1 MKRGHTRGSEPLE
14 KYRDYLHLLGRLEMD
29 PRLEGKLD
37 LSGVVQQTL
46 LEAAQGAERFRG
58 DSEAERAAWLR
69 QIFAHN
75 LTDEVRRIS
84 AQMRDVGRERS
95 VEAALEQ
102 SSARVEAWLISEQ
115 SSPSQRAVRHEQ
127 LEQLAAA
134 LAHLPSDQRT
144 AIELHHLRG
153 LSLAETAEQMERSR
167 AAVAS
172 LIFRGLENLRQK
184 MDESDEGHHEP

>member
-1 MKRGHTRGSEPLE
+1 MDRGHTRGTEPLE
-14 KYRDYLHLLGRLEMD
+14 EYRDYLHLLGRLELD
-29 PRLEGKLD
+29 PRLQGKLD

-46 LEAAQGAERFRG
+46 LEASQGAERFRG
-58 DSEAERAAWLR
+58 NTEADRAAWLR
-69 QIFAHN
+69 KIFAHN

-95 VEAALEQ
+95 VEAALEE
-102 SSARVEAWLISEQ
+102 SSARVEAWLVSEQ

-153 LSLAETAEQMERSR
+153 LSLAEAAEQMQRTRS
-167 AAVAS
+167 AVAS
-172 LIFRGLENLRQK
+172 LIFRGLENLRQQ
-184 MDESDEGHHEP
+184 MDEPDEDGHES